1 MSIPQDIAMQTQA
14 IGAGMD
20 QAAAQNMQMA
30 TPTGQFSVSAMNSM
44 LQVVNDLLARFG
56 EPQPYPQFTEDITSF
71 PPDLVQVLMAIMT
84 IAEQAGVPVDM
95 GLSDLVSDT
104 EVARLTAL
112 LQRVA
117 QSTEL
122 QTFLEQ
128 IEPAAE
134 DVEMEETVVEDTPE
148 GDVEMTD
155 EELFESRV

>member
-1 MSIPQDIAMQTQA
+1 MSIPQDISMQTQA

-20 QAAAQNMQMA
+20 QDAAQNMQMA

-84 IAEQAGVPVDM
+84 ISEQAGVPVEM